1 MTETFILC
9 NLRKGLAKHMG
20 FWEFWKRRKERE
32 RNLAEASSIDTV
44 GATQKS
50 DIEEPV
56 TAQNQKNED
65 NVDDVHMDGVF
76 RFDRGRHKPVI
87 RSSICTGEQ
96 VAGFK
101 DRRTGRFM
109 EIMLI
114 RDNGDIEAFTR
125 EYGISREEITRE
137 W

>member
-1 MTETFILC
+1 MVI
-9 NLRKGLAKHMG
+9 HMG
-20 FWEFWKRRKERE
+20 IWGFWKRRKERE
-32 RNLAEASSIDTV
+32 RNLAETSTVDTMK
-44 GATQKS
+44 AAQNS

-56 TAQNQKNED
+56 TAQIQKNED
-65 NVDDVHMDGVF
+65 NVDDVHMDDDF
-76 RFDRGRHKPVI
+76 RFDREHHKPVI

>member
-1 MTETFILC
+1 
-9 NLRKGLAKHMG
+9 MG
-20 FWEFWKRRKERE
+20 IWGFWKRRKERE
-32 RNLAEASSIDTV
+32 RNLVETSAVDTMK
-44 GATQKS
+44 AAKNS
-50 DIEEPV
+50 DIEEPI
-56 TAQNQKNED
+56 TAQIQKNED
-65 NVDDVHMDGVF
+65 NVDDVHIDGVF
-76 RFDRGRHKPVI
+76 RFDRERHKPVI

-101 DRRTGRFM
+101 DRRTGRFI

-114 RDNGDIEAFTR
+114 RDNGDIEVFTR

>member
-1 MTETFILC
+1 MVI
-9 NLRKGLAKHMG
+9 HMG
-20 FWEFWKRRKERE
+20 IWGFWKRRKERE
-32 RNLAEASSIDTV
+32 RDLAETSAVDTMK
-44 GATQKS
+44 AERNS

-56 TAQNQKNED
+56 TAQIQKNEE
-65 NVDDVHMDGVF
+65 NVDDDF
-76 RFDRGRHKPVI
+76 RFDRERHKPVI

-101 DRRTGRFM
+101 DRRTGRFR

>member
-1 MTETFILC
+1 MW
-9 NLRKGLAKHMG
+9 KGLVIHMG
-20 FWEFWKRRKERE
+20 IWGFWRRRKERE
-32 RNLAEASSIDTV
+32 RNLAEASSVDTMK
-44 GATQKS
+44 AAQNS
-50 DIEEPV
+50 DIEKTV
-56 TAQNQKNED
+56 TAQIQKNED
-65 NVDDVHMDGVF
+65 NVDDDF
-76 RFDRGRHKPVI
+76 RFDRERHKPVI

>member
-1 MTETFILC
+1 MVI
-9 NLRKGLAKHMG
+9 HMG
-20 FWEFWKRRKERE
+20 IWEFWKRRKERE
-32 RNLAEASSIDTV
+32 RNLVETSAVDTMK
-44 GATQKS
+44 AAQNS

-56 TAQNQKNED
+56 TAQIQKNED
-65 NVDDVHMDGVF
+65 NVGDIHMDDEF
-76 RFDRGRHKPVI
+76 RFDREFHKPVI

>member
-1 MTETFILC
+1 MVI
-9 NLRKGLAKHMG
+9 HMG
-20 FWEFWKRRKERE
+20 FLEFWRKRKERE
-32 RNLAEASSIDTV
+32 RNSGKDSSSDTIK
-44 GATQKS
+44 AAQNS
-50 DIEEPV
+50 DIEETV
-56 TAQNQKNED
+56 TTHNQKNED
-65 NVDDVHMDGVF
+65 NVDDDF
-76 RFDRGRHKPVI
+76 RFDRERHKPVI

-101 DRRTGRFM
+101 DRRTGRFV

-114 RDNGDIEAFTR
+114 RDYGDIEAFMR

>member
-1 MTETFILC
+1 MVI
-9 NLRKGLAKHMG
+9 HMG
-20 FWEFWKRRKERE
+20 IWGFWKRRKECE
-32 RNLAEASSIDTV
+32 RNLAEASSVDTV
-44 GATQKS
+44 KAAQNS

-56 TAQNQKNED
+56 TRQNQKDED
-65 NVDDVHMDGVF
+65 NVDDVF
-76 RFDRGRHKPVI
+76 RFDREHHKPVI

-101 DRRTGRFM
+101 DRRTGRFV

-114 RDNGDIEAFTR
+114 RDNRDIEAFTQ

>member
-1 MTETFILC
+1 M
-9 NLRKGLAKHMG
+9 KGLVIHMG
-20 FWEFWKRRKERE
+20 FLEFWRKRKERE
-32 RNLAEASSIDTV
+32 RNSGKDSSSDTIK
-44 GATQKS
+44 AAQNS
-50 DIEEPV
+50 DIEETV
-56 TAQNQKNED
+56 TAHNQKNED
-65 NVDDVHMDGVF
+65 NVDDVHMDDDF
-76 RFDRGRHKPVI
+76 RFDRERHKPVI

-101 DRRTGRFM
+101 DRRTGRFV

-114 RDNGDIEAFTR
+114 RDYGDIEAFMR

>member
-1 MTETFILC
+1 MVI
-9 NLRKGLAKHMG
+9 HMG
-20 FWEFWKRRKERE
+20 IWGFWKRRKERE
-32 RNLAEASSIDTV
+32 RNLVETSVVDTMK
-44 GATQKS
+44 AAQNS

-56 TAQNQKNED
+56 TAQIQKNED
-65 NVDDVHMDGVF
+65 NVDDVHMDDDF
-76 RFDRGRHKPVI
+76 RFDRERHKPVI

-101 DRRTGRFM
+101 DRRTGRFI

-125 EYGISREEITRE
+125 QYGISREEITRE

>member
-1 MTETFILC
+1 MW
-9 NLRKGLAKHMG
+9 KGLVIYMG
-20 FWEFWKRRKERE
+20 IWEFWRKRKERE
-32 RNLAEASSIDTV
+32 RNSGKDSSSDTMKV
-44 GATQKS
+44 AQNS
-50 DIEEPV
+50 DIEETV
-56 TAQNQKNED
+56 TAHNQKNED
-65 NVDDVHMDGVF
+65 NVDDDF
-76 RFDRGRHKPVI
+76 RFDRERHKPVI

-101 DRRTGRFM
+101 DRRTSRFM

-114 RDNGDIEAFTR
+114 RDNGDIEAFMR

>member
-1 MTETFILC
+1 MVI
-9 NLRKGLAKHMG
+9 HMA
-20 FWEFWKRRKERE
+20 FWGFWKRKKESE
-32 RNLAEASSIDTV
+32 RNLAKDSSIDTV
-44 GATQKS
+44 KATQRS
-50 DIEEPV
+50 DTEEPV
-56 TAQNQKNED
+56 TALNQKNEN
-65 NVDDVHMDGVF
+65 NVDEGFH
-76 RFDRGRHKPVI
+76 FDRERHKPVI

-114 RDNGDIEAFTR
+114 RDNEDIEAFIR

>member
-1 MTETFILC
+1 
-9 NLRKGLAKHMG
+9 MG
-20 FWEFWKRRKERE
+20 IWGFWKRRKERE
-32 RNLAEASSIDTV
+32 RNLAEDSSIDTV
-44 GATQKS
+44 KAAQKS

-56 TAQNQKNED
+56 AAQNPKNED
-65 NVDDVHMDGVF
+65 NVDEDFH
-76 RFDRGRHKPVI
+76 FDRERHKPVI

-114 RDNGDIEAFTR
+114 RDNGDIEAFMR

>member
-1 MTETFILC
+1 M
-9 NLRKGLAKHMG
+9 HMG
-20 FWEFWKRRKERE
+20 IWEFWKRRKERE
-32 RNLAEASSIDTV
+32 RNLVETSAVDTMK
-44 GATQKS
+44 AAQNS

-56 TAQNQKNED
+56 TAQIRKNED
-65 NVDDVHMDGVF
+65 NVDDIHMDDEF
-76 RFDRGRHKPVI
+76 RFDRERHKPVI